1 MFLKSCF
8 ELVTQFCLQHSQQ
21 LSVSN
26 SSRIN
31 SRFKMFYF
39 SHRKKNFV
47 GHIMYS
53 SSRHDNGFGAY
64 NCSPY
69 EGLIIAN
76 LGRGKGGGN
85 IRESDIRAYSSV
97 CR

>member
-1 MFLKSCF
+1 
-8 ELVTQFCLQHSQQ
+8 
-21 LSVSN
+21 
-26 SSRIN
+26 
-31 SRFKMFYF
+31 
-39 SHRKKNFV
+39 
-47 GHIMYS
+47 MYS